1 MVLIDGSRVIIESLV
16 KTGAEVFIGYPITP
30 ANLLYTYGRK
40 RFPMFIP
47 ASDEIT
53 ALQMATGFAASG
65 KLPVTATSFPGFALM
80 LESINMAYMME
91 MPMVIILVQRMG
103 PSTGSATTGAQG
115 DLLLLRGVISGGN
128 PIPVLCP
135 SNLEDCWDLT
145 SKCLK
150 IAVELRT
157 PVVLLTSKE
166 MIMTNNSFDLDTFA
180 PIEPVE
186 KKYYKN
192 NITYKPYAADENMAP
207 PFLPLGHDTHQVRI
221 NSSTHDPEGYIK
233 KNTPDAIANTTRLR
247 DKIEKR
253 IDEYSEFH
261 FDKQEN
267 SEIIIVS
274 YGISALAALDA
285 VKTIRSEGRNISN
298 LILKTLLPVPPE
310 ILEILNQFNHIIF
323 VEENASGLLREIIY
337 GQYRNEN
344 IRGVNKIGDMITPQ
358 EIINEVSL
366 CQQV

>member
-30 ANLLYTYGRK
+30 ANLLYAYGRQ

-53 ALQMATGFAASG
+53 ALQMAAGFAASG
-65 KLPVTATSFPGFALM
+65 KLPVTATSFPGLALM

-135 SNLEDCWDLT
+135 SNLEDCWDLA
-145 SKCLK
+145 SKSLH

-166 MIMTNNSFDLDTFA
+166 MIMTNMSFNLAEFA
-180 PIEPVE
+180 PVKPVE
-186 KKYYKN
+186 KKYFQSDT
-192 NITYKPYAADENMAP
+192 TYKPYSADENMAP

-221 NSSTHDPEGYIK
+221 NSSTHDPEGFIK
-233 KNTPDAIANTTRLR
+233 KNTPDALANTTRLK

-253 IDEYSEFH
+253 IAEYSEFQL
-261 FDKQEN
+261 DKQEN
-267 SEIIIVS
+267 SDTIVVS
-274 YGISALAALDA
+274 YGISALAAYEA
-285 VKTIRSEGRNISN
+285 VKTMRSDGRSISN
-298 LILKTLLPVPPE
+298 LTLKTLLPVPPE
-310 ILEILNQFNHIIF
+310 ILKILNQFDHIIF

-337 GQYRNEN
+337 GQFRNEN
-344 IRGVNKIGDMITPQ
+344 IRGVYKIGDMITPQ
-358 EIINEVSL
+358 EIINEVFL

>member
-30 ANLLYTYGRK
+30 ANLLYAYGRQ

-53 ALQMATGFAASG
+53 ALQMAAGFAASG

-80 LESINMAYMME
+80 LETINMAYMME
-91 MPMVIILVQRMG
+91 LPMVIILVQRLG
-103 PSTGSATTGAQG
+103 PSTGSATTGSQG
-115 DLLLLRGVISGGN
+115 DLLLLRGVISGGY
-128 PIPVLCP
+128 PLPVLCP
-135 SNLEDCWDLT
+135 SNLEDCWNLA

-166 MIMTNNSFDLDTFA
+166 MIMTNISFDTDKFA

-186 KKYYKN
+186 IKYFQN
-192 NITYKPYAADENMAP
+192 GTTYKPYAAGENMAP
-207 PFLPLGHDTHQVRI
+207 PFLPLGDDTHQVRI
-221 NSSTHDPEGYIK
+221 NSSTHDPEGFIK
-233 KNTPDAIANTTRLR
+233 KNTPDALANTIRLR

-253 IDEYSEFH
+253 IAEYSEFQ
-261 FDKQEN
+261 FDNQEN
-267 SEIIIVS
+267 SDTIIVS
-274 YGISALAALDA
+274 YGISALATFDA
-285 VKTIRSEGRNISN
+285 VKTIRSEGGKISN
-298 LILKTLLPVPPE
+298 LTLKTLLPIPPE
-310 ILEILNQFNHIIF
+310 IPGILNQFNHIIF

-344 IRGVNKIGDMITPQ
+344 IRGVNKIGEMISPQ

-366 CQQV
+366 CQQI

>member
-30 ANLLYTYGRK
+30 ANLLYAYGRQ

-53 ALQMATGFAASG
+53 ALQMAAGFAASG

-128 PIPVLCP
+128 PLPVLCP
-135 SNLEDCWDLT
+135 SNLEDCWDLA
-145 SKCLK
+145 SKSLK

-166 MIMTNNSFDLDTFA
+166 MIMTNNSFDLNNF
-180 PIEPVE
+180 PPVEPVE
-186 KKYYKN
+186 RKYYQN
-192 NITYKPYAADENMAP
+192 DTTYRPYSADENMAP
-207 PFLPLGHDTHQVRI
+207 PFLPLGHSTHQVRI
-221 NSSTHDPEGYIK
+221 NSSTHDPEGFIK
-233 KNTPDAIANTTRLR
+233 KNTPDALANTTRLR

-253 IDEYSEFH
+253 IAEYAEFK
-261 FDKQEN
+261 FDSQEN
-267 SEIIIVS
+267 SNTLIVS
-274 YGISALAALDA
+274 YGISALAAFDA

-298 LILKTLLPVPPE
+298 LTLKTLLPVPPE
-310 ILEILNQFNHIIF
+310 ILKILDRFNHVIF

-337 GQYRNEN
+337 GQYKNKN
-344 IRGVNKIGDMITPQ
+344 VHGVNKIGDLITPQ
-358 EIINEVSL
+358 EIINEVAL
-366 CQQV
+366 CQQD

>member
-30 ANLLYTYGRK
+30 ANLLYAYGRQ

-53 ALQMATGFAASG
+53 ALQIAAGFAASG

-80 LESINMAYMME
+80 LETINMAYMME
-91 MPMVIILVQRMG
+91 MPMVIILVQRLG

-115 DLLLLRGVISGGN
+115 DLLLLRGVISGGY

-135 SNLEDCWDLT
+135 SNLEDCWYLA
-145 SKCLK
+145 SKSLK

-166 MIMTNNSFDLDTFA
+166 MIMTNISFDTAKFA
-180 PIEPVE
+180 PIEPVAI
-186 KKYYKN
+186 KYFQN
-192 NITYKPYAADENMAP
+192 GTTYKSYSADETMVP
-207 PFLPLGHDTHQVRI
+207 PFLPLGNDTHQVRI
-221 NSSTHDPEGYIK
+221 NSSTHDAAGHIK
-233 KNTPDAIANTTRLR
+233 KNTPDALANTIRLR

-253 IDEYSEFH
+253 IAEYSEFQL
-261 FDKQEN
+261 DKQEN
-267 SEIIIVS
+267 SDTIIVS
-274 YGISALAALDA
+274 YGISALAAFDA
-285 VKTIRSEGRNISN
+285 VKTIRSGGGDISN
-298 LILKTLLPVPPE
+298 LTVKTLLPVPPE
-310 ILEILNQFNHIIF
+310 VLRILNQFNHIIF

-344 IRGVNKIGDMITPQ
+344 IRGVNKIGDMISPQ
-358 EIINEVSL
+358 EIINEVLL
-366 CQQV
+366 CQQD